1 MITSG
6 FHKIENE
13 KSFLIGPTTNQESL
27 KTTTTNADALKM
39 LRSKRIGT
47 FLVRFSAKQQ
57 QYCIN
62 SNNKVEFVYP
72 QKAINKMNSY
82 HRQMNTFQFTPKAFK
97 TRNSTT

>member
-57 QYCIN
+57 QFCIN

-82 HRQMNTFQFTPKAFK
+82 HRQMNTF
-97 TRNSTT
+97 